1 MKSLYVHIPFC
12 KQKCLYCDFNSYSGK
27 ENLIDAYCEALKKE
41 LQSYSFHEFQTIYF
55 GGGTPSI
62 LPYEKIDE
70 ILQQTKCNGEITLE
84 VNPGT
89 VEEEKLKNYR
99 KIGINRLSIGLQA
112 TQDDI
117 LKEIGRIHT
126 YQEFK
131 QVYAL
136 ARKVGFTN
144 VNVDF
149 MFGLP
154 KQTLENVEE
163 SIQEILACQPEHIS
177 CYSLILHEPIFQNLP
192 TEEEERKMY
201 ETIQNRLKE
210 AGYEQYEISN
220 FAKKGKESQHNLC
233 YWNQEEYI
241 GIGAGA
247 SSYLDRKRYTNE
259 RKIEAYIAKM
269 NQNKIVYTIEEE
281 QNQESQLR
289 EYMILRLRLLEGVD
303 VKKAYEKFGVNVL
316 EKFEKEIER
325 MEKKG
330 LLRIVEG
337 KEERKVDQKQDKN
350 NVSNNTENNAL
361 NNTKNNTPNNTKN
374 NNTNNTKNEI
384 IDLEKKI
391 QLTSKGLDFANI
403 VWAEFI

>member
-12 KQKCLYCDFNSYSGK
+12 KQKCWYCDFNSYSGK
-27 ENLIDAYCEALKKE
+27 ENLMDEYCEALKKE
-41 LQSYSFHEFQTIYF
+41 LQSYSFDEFQTIYF

-62 LPYEKIDE
+62 LPISKIAE
-70 ILQQTKCNGEITLE
+70 ILQLVKCSGEITIE

-89 VEEEKLKNYR
+89 VDEEKLRHYR

-112 TQDDI
+112 TQDSI

-131 QVYAL
+131 EVYRL

-144 VNVDF
+144 INVDF

-154 KQTLENVEE
+154 KQTVEKVEE
-163 SIQEILACQPEHIS
+163 SIQEIAMLNPEHVS

-192 TEEEERKMY
+192 SDEEERKMY
-201 ETIQNRLKE
+201 YRIQSLLKE

-220 FAKKGKESQHNLC
+220 FAKKGRESKHNLC

-247 SSYLDRKRYTNE
+247 SSYLEKKRYTNE
-259 RKIEAYIAKM
+259 KNIETYISKIEQK
-269 NQNKIVYTIEEE
+269 KIVYTIDEE
-281 QNQESQLR
+281 QSLESKLK

-303 VKKAYEKFGVNVL
+303 VQKAYQKFKINVL
-316 EKFEKEIER
+316 EKFEKEINS

-330 LLRIVEG
+330 LLEKIE
-337 KEERKVDQKQDKN
+337 KEKN
-350 NVSNNTENNAL
+350 
-361 NNTKNNTPNNTKN
+361 
-374 NNTNNTKNEI
+374 I
-384 IDLEKKI
+384 WIR
-391 QLTSKGLDFANI
+391 LTTKGLDFANI
-403 VWAEFI
+403 VWEEFV